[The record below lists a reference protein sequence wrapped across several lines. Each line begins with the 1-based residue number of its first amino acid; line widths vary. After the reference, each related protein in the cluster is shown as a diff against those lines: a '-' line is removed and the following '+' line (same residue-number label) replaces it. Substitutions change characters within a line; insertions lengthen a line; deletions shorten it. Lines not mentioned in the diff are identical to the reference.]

1 MEKRMTGKD
10 YRKVYK
16 ELKKEQES
24 LSAHIKHRLIELS
37 KTFPDAIISYKP
49 VPIRAKCIVPIY
61 VEGLDIEKQ
70 IEYIEAIEEWSRRL
84 EGVRQSE
91 IEM

>member
-1 MEKRMTGKD
+1 M
-10 YRKVYK
+10 
-16 ELKKEQES
+16 
-24 LSAHIKHRLIELS
+24 
-37 KTFPDAIISYKP
+37 P

-70 IEYIEAIEEWSRRL
+70 LQYIEAIEEWSRRL